1 VASVGLLSNAT
12 AVAQGASPGEMA
24 PGAQIQRL
32 QQEQLDAAKEL
43 NPRPTVLSPTG
54 DVTSAMTVE
63 SLPLDRPCFPIKQ
76 VLLEGNV
83 FEWLAPFL
91 QPVIGQCAGKT
102 ALKQIQTAANNALIA
117 RGYVTS
123 RVLVPAQSL
132 QSGSLTLQVVP
143 GRVSEARAS
152 TRAIGWL
159 GAALPAS
166 SGSLLNQRDID
177 QALENL
183 RRLQSQADARFD
195 VAPGLEPGDSELVLH
210 PGTGKRW
217 HAVVGVDNAGL
228 HSTGKTALSGS
239 FTYDSPFHL
248 YDQLQIAGTTNA
260 NFGASGEG
268 NQSLAANYSVPIGYA
283 MFAAG
288 ASRSRY
294 KQSVPG
300 FEGPLLYSGVQ
311 SRLQAGLSAVIFR
324 NASARTEVRGDLY
337 HQINRNTYDGVD
349 LPAQTRDVI
358 GYELGVSHR
367 HYLRDIVLTGGLTW
381 KASLPGWSKTRGVV
395 LDEPDFGG
403 RTEIVSANFGA
414 QIPFK
419 LGGQPFSYQFDWHTQ
434 SARTPLTPS
443 DYFTIGTRNSVRG
456 FNQQMTLA
464 AESGWAISNE
474 LNWFLPTS
482 AGAQSLYGGVDVGRV
497 RGRAASYLT
506 GQTLVGAVVGARGQ
520 LAPKNSLRASLIY
533 DVSVGWP
540 LSKPPGFSGSPTFLF
555 QIGSLF

>member
-1 VASVGLLSNAT
+1 MLSNA
-12 AVAQGASPGEMA
+12 AALAQGAVPGEVA

-43 NPRPTVLSPTG
+43 NPRPDVLSPTG
-54 DVTSAMTVE
+54 EVTSSMAVM
-63 SLPLDRPCFPIKQ
+63 SLPLDSPCFPIKQ
-76 VLLEGNV
+76 ILLEGNV

-91 QPVIGQCAGKT
+91 QPVVGQCVGKA

-132 QSGSLTLQVVP
+132 QSGSLVLHVAP

-159 GAALPAS
+159 RTALPTSRGA
-166 SGSLLNQRDID
+166 LLNQRDID

-195 VAPGLEPGDSELVLH
+195 IAPGLGPGDSELVLY

-260 NFGASGEG
+260 NWGASGEG
-268 NQSLAANYSVPIGYA
+268 NQSVAANYSVPIGYA
-283 MFAAG
+283 MFTAG

-300 FEGPLLYSGVQ
+300 FEGPLAYSGVQ

-324 NASARTEVRGDLY
+324 NARARTEVRSGLF
-337 HQINRNTYDGVD
+337 HQINRNAYDGVD

-358 GYELGVSHR
+358 GYELGLSHR
-367 HYLRDIVLTGGLTW
+367 QYLRDIVFSGGLVW
-381 KASLPGWSKTRGVV
+381 RASLPGWSKTRGMV

-403 RTEIVSANFGA
+403 RTEVVLANAGA

-419 LGGQPFSYQFDWHTQ
+419 VGNQPFSYRVDWHAQ
-434 SARTPLTPS
+434 FARTPLTPS
-443 DYFTIGTRNSVRG
+443 DYFTIGTRYAVRG
-456 FNQQMTLA
+456 FNQQVTLA
-464 AESGWAISNE
+464 AESGWAVSNE
-474 LNWFLPTS
+474 LSWYLPASFGTQ
-482 AGAQSLYGGVDVGRV
+482 ALYGGVDVGRV
-497 RGRAASYLT
+497 RGHATHYLT
-506 GQTLVGAVVGARGQ
+506 GQTLAGAVVGARGQ
-520 LAPKNSLRASLIY
+520 LAPKNALRASLIY
-533 DVSVGWP
+533 DLSVGWP
-540 LSKPPGFSGSPTFLF
+540 LSKPSGLSGSPTFLF
-555 QIGSLF
+555 QISSLF